1 MSEIGAVIKMQHTL
15 IRQGSKPDY
24 DGSSHCMKFP
34 EQEIHMPTLIE
45 TPEQNGEQFKKAAL
59 KTKRVCAFHGGPWLC
74 VSHGRGRCV

>member
-1 MSEIGAVIKMQHTL
+1 
-15 IRQGSKPDY
+15 
-24 DGSSHCMKFP
+24 MKFP

-74 VSHGRGRCV
+74 VSDGRGRCV